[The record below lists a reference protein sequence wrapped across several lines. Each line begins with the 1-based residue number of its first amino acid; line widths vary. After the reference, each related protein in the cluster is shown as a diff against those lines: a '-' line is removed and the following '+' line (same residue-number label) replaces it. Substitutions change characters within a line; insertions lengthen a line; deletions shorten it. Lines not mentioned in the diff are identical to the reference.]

1 MFTTKEEVI
10 FSVIIICITFVILC
24 LFFLLIIHNYVK
36 RRAQENKNRLLVAFS
51 AAEDE
56 RNRISKELHDSIG
69 IKLSF
74 IKLELELLKKQHDQ
88 VLKEDLPNLVSE
100 TIQEV
105 RMISR
110 TQSSQYL
117 IENGIVN
124 ELNLLVRNFMR
135 LKGIDCNIAVH
146 PDLKKY
152 NNEFQVHLFRILQ
165 ELLNNT
171 LRHSN
176 ATLITLNI
184 TETQDELNVKYAD
197 NGTGMKTDE
206 ITGSGLKNILTRVE
220 LWGGKTLQPNEQT
233 PCFIYN
239 CIFKKSNI
247 LPINNS

>member
-88 VLKEDLPNLVSE
+88 ILKEDLPNLVSE

-124 ELNLLVRNFMR
+124 ELNLLVRSFKR
-135 LKGIDCNIAVH
+135 LKGIDCNITVH

-176 ATLITLNI
+176 ATQITLNI
-184 TETQDELNVKYAD
+184 TETQDELNVKYTD
-197 NGTGMKTDE
+197 NGTGIKNDE

-220 LWGGKTLQPNEQT
+220 LWGGKILQPNEQT
-233 PCFIYN
+233 SGFAYNFFFI
-239 CIFKKSNI
+239 KSNI
-247 LPINNS
+247 LPIHNS